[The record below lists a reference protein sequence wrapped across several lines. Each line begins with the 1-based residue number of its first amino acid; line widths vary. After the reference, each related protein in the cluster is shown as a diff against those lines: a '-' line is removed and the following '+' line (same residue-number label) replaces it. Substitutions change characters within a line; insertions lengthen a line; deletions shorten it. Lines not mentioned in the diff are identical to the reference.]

1 MAADLKS
8 CRASTIRRIEHGQ
21 AHTMKKAFNT
31 PVPLPGSSKA
41 KSKPKSAS
49 SKGPLSQEFID
60 SDDESAIENTPQP
73 RVLEKP
79 KPTIAIRKPNGVAK
93 HDTQSKTKEVAV
105 PKPVSEAK
113 DVPRKDAPR
122 QIVTQ
127 EDAAELSSS
136 EQSDD
141 YDSRPTRDIQ
151 TKLPGN
157 VTRKNPASD
166 NDSESSSD
174 SSSDES
180 DANVASQATPTPAQV
195 YGVIRR

>member
-1 MAADLKS
+1 
-8 CRASTIRRIEHGQ
+8 
-21 AHTMKKAFNT
+21 MKKAYNT

-49 SKGPLSQEFID
+49 SKGLLSQEFID
-60 SDDESAIENTPQP
+60 SDDDSATENAPK
-73 RVLEKP
+73 VLEKP

-93 HDTQSKTKEVAV
+93 HDTQSKTKEVAI
-105 PKPVSEAK
+105 PKPVSKAK
-113 DVPRKDAPR
+113 DVPRKDAPK

-141 YDSRPTRDIQ
+141 YHSRPTRDIQ

-157 VTRKNPASD
+157 VTRRDSASE

-180 DANVASQATPTPAQV
+180 DANVASQAIPTLSQG
-195 YGVIRR
+195 YDMIRH